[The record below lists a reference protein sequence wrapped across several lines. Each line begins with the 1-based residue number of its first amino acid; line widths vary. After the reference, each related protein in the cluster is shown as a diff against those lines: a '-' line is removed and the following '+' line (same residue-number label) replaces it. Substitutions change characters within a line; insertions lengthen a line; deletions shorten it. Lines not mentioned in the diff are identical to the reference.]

1 MSQAFISSVFPD
13 VEISDPTEYN
23 KDGRM
28 LLKGKRDNTLQQTT
42 LPKIRWL
49 VNMLSVCSLFTTS
62 SDSDSAHCT
71 QTQLHARSCLALLVF
86 LVFNHTNTVGKNCYR
101 TI

>member
-28 LLKGKRDNTLQQTT
+28 LLKG
-42 LPKIRWL
+42 
-49 VNMLSVCSLFTTS
+49 
-62 SDSDSAHCT
+62 
-71 QTQLHARSCLALLVF
+71 
-86 LVFNHTNTVGKNCYR
+86 
-101 TI
+101 